1 MKLIVASGNAKKV
14 KEIKEILDTI
24 IPNAEILSL
33 KDVYDPV
40 PEIPETGVS
49 FFENSYMKG
58 DWVNSREKCW
68 VLADDSGLQVDALD
82 GAPGIY
88 SARYAGEPCD
98 DAKNNAKL
106 LDALK
111 DVPTENRT
119 ARFRCVMTLFSPE
132 GEPFGFNGK
141 CEGKIITERQGEG
154 GFGYDPLFVPNGYEH
169 SFAELGSDIKNT
181 ISHRANALM
190 LLKGKLQEL
199 FS

>member
-40 PEIPETGVS
+40 PDIPETGVS

-98 DAKNNAKL
+98 DAMNNAKL

-111 DVPTENRT
+111 DTPNEQRT

-141 CEGKIITERQGEG
+141 CEGHILTEQQGEG
-154 GFGYDPLFVPNGYEH
+154 GFGYDPLFVPNGYED
-169 SFAELGSDIKNT
+169 SFAVLGSDIKNR
-181 ISHRANALM
+181 ISHRGNALN
-190 LLKGKLQEL
+190 LLKDKLQEL